1 MRRNLRRISLFS
13 LLAIVIGL
21 AGMVPAGATLSLLPD
36 DTWGTNNQVSVILR
50 VGGTI
55 YLGGEFTALEAD
67 NGATMARNHLAAI
80 DAATGEPTSFNPNVS
95 GSVFGLAASPDGSR
109 LYAVGNFTTVGGQAR
124 KMVAAFDLPSGTL
137 SSWKPAGSPNT
148 VVRAVAVTS
157 DKVYIGGSFN
167 TLGSTP
173 RAKLAALSPVD
184 GSISTTWMPTA
195 DGLVRDIVVQG
206 TRVFIGGNFVQ
217 VNGTDQRRF
226 AGLDVNSGASA
237 CSTCYHPTYP
247 ILDID
252 AGPNRIYLAGGGGGG
267 KAVALTT
274 STGAKLWEKK
284 TDGNVQ
290 AVSTLNGVPYFGGH
304 FFKYT
309 SHPGEPARQD
319 RPGHR
324 GARPVVAPER
334 DGRVPRRVRG
344 ARLQRQPVRGR

>member
-1 MRRNLRRISLFS
+1 
-13 LLAIVIGL
+13 
-21 AGMVPAGATLSLLPD
+21 
-36 DTWGTNNQVSVILR
+36 
-50 VGGTI
+50 
-55 YLGGEFTALEAD
+55 
-67 NGATMARNHLAAI
+67 
-80 DAATGEPTSFNPNVS
+80 
-95 GSVFGLAASPDGSR
+95 
-109 LYAVGNFTTVGGQAR
+109 
-124 KMVAAFDLPSGTL
+124 
-137 SSWKPAGSPNT
+137 
-148 VVRAVAVTS
+148 
-157 DKVYIGGSFN
+157 
-167 TLGSTP
+167 
-173 RAKLAALSPVD
+173 
-184 GSISTTWMPTA
+184 MPTA
-195 DGLVRDIVVQG
+195 DGLVRDMVVQG

-226 AGLDVNSGASA
+226 AGLDVSSGASA

-309 SHPGEPARQD
+309 SIPVNQLVQD

-324 GARPVVAPER
+324 GPRPVVAPER